1 MWRCGGR
8 FLGSMWMSSSSCT
21 PCTSQAENPVHEM
34 VGNRSSY
41 TWSIIWYVRASH
53 TTMSMYV
60 GESSRILESSYEGLK
75 SCLVATVN
83 DLHAKLV
90 SVLFQN
96 QTKGKLQGDICS
108 DAQLINWWLNRK
120 PIHIFQ
126 MGCTSFSDLL
136 QQVARCRVGRADYG
150 TSRWVVATL
159 LLPFL
164 NVLARL
170 KVEMSERRQCNNTVC
185 VSHLDKIMNCYVVK
199 RGPNFPS
206 PLWAMPQR
214 KLFVDGGVPL
224 YLKILFKTTQ

>member
-1 MWRCGGR
+1 
-8 FLGSMWMSSSSCT
+8 
-21 PCTSQAENPVHEM
+21 
-34 VGNRSSY
+34 
-41 TWSIIWYVRASH
+41 
-53 TTMSMYV
+53 
-60 GESSRILESSYEGLK
+60 
-75 SCLVATVN
+75 
-83 DLHAKLV
+83 
-90 SVLFQN
+90 
-96 QTKGKLQGDICS
+96 
-108 DAQLINWWLNRK
+108 
-120 PIHIFQ
+120 
-126 MGCTSFSDLL
+126 MGCISFSDLL

-206 PLWAMPQR
+206 SLWAMPQR

-224 YLKILFKTTQ
+224 YLKILFKTTQWRRNIEIEWTSAATTFLLTKLQKTYSNDFDLSGRGFTGKELLGKTVKITIWQAEAS